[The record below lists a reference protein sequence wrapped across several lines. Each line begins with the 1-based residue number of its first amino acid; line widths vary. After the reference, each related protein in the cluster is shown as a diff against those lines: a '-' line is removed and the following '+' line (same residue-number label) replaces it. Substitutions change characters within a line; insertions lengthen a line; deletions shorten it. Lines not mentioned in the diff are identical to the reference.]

1 MVPRALIILSAVVG
15 LMVLGPG
22 STHAQEDVPVQVDLV
37 ADRTEL
43 TIGDRVSM
51 TLDVTYPTGFQVVLP
66 RLPSEWGALEV
77 LDQSKSRVVDNED
90 GTVTISQTIEV
101 TAFSPGEF
109 LTPALEISVREPAGG
124 FSVKTAPPVGLN
136 VTSVLVEGDED
147 LRDIR
152 PQADLDVPP
161 VWPWVLGGLLIMA
174 LIGVAIYLFLRRRRE
189 EAAAAPVLD
198 LRTAYE
204 IAIDELARITKL
216 DLPGEARF
224 KEHYALVADVV
235 RTYIE
240 AEYLIPAMDRT
251 TRELKAALQLAPID
265 VPSTREVIAFLSD
278 CDLVK
283 FTELRPDMVTAVE
296 ATGEARRLVD
306 MIRPAPEPEPDSDSG
321 SGSDTLG
328 MEAQTA

>member
-1 MVPRALIILSAVVG
+1 MLLKTILVLAAIVG

-22 STHAQEDVPVQVDLV
+22 PAHAQEDVPVQVDLV

-43 TIGDRVSM
+43 TVGDRVSM
-51 TLDVTYPTGFQVVLP
+51 TLDVTYPSGFQVVLP

-124 FSVKTAPPVGLN
+124 FSVKTAPPVSLN
-136 VTSVLVEGDED
+136 VASVLVEGDEE

-161 VWPWVLGGLLIMA
+161 VWLWVLGGLLIVA
-174 LIGVAIYLFLRRRRE
+174 LIGVAIFLFLRRRRE
-189 EAAAAPVLD
+189 EAADAPVLD
-198 LRTAYE
+198 PRTAYE
-204 IAIDELARITKL
+204 IAIDELARISKL
-216 DLPGEARF
+216 DLPGKARF
-224 KEHYALVADVV
+224 KEHYTLVAGVV
-235 RTYIE
+235 RTYVE

-251 TRELKAALQLAPID
+251 TAELRTALRLAPID
-265 VPSTREVIAFLSD
+265 LPSTREVIAFLSD

-283 FTELRPDMVTAVE
+283 FTELRPDVVTAVE

-306 MIRPAPEPEPDSDSG
+306 MVRPAPEPAPD
-321 SGSDTLG
+321 SDTLG

>member
-1 MVPRALIILSAVVG
+1 MLLRTLIILVVAVVG
-15 LMVLGPG
+15 LVALGPVPV
-22 STHAQEDVPVQVDLV
+22 HAQEDVPVQVDLV

-43 TIGDRVSM
+43 TVGDRVSM
-51 TLDVTYPTGFQVVLP
+51 TLEVTYPSGFQVVLP

-77 LDQSKSRVVDNED
+77 LDQSKSSVVDNED

-109 LTPALEISVREPAGG
+109 LTPALEISVKEPAGG
-124 FSVKTAPPVGLN
+124 FSVKTAPPVSLD
-136 VTSVLVEGDED
+136 VASVLTEGDEE

-161 VWPWVLGGLLIMA
+161 VWPWVIAALLIVA
-174 LIGVAIYLFLRRRRE
+174 LIGVAIYLFLRRRGE

-204 IAIDELARITKL
+204 IAIDELSRISKL
-216 DLPGEARF
+216 DLPGKALF
-224 KEHYALVADVV
+224 KEHYTLVADVL
-235 RTYIE
+235 RAYIE
-240 AEYLIPAMDRT
+240 AEYAIPAMDRT
-251 TRELKAALQLAPID
+251 TAELRTALRLAPID
-265 VPSTREVIAFLSD
+265 VPITREVIAFLSD

-283 FTELRPDMVTAVE
+283 FTELRPDLVTAVE

-306 MIRPAPEPEPDSDSG
+306 MIRPPPESAPDSD
-321 SGSDTLG
+321 TLAMG
-328 MEAQTA
+328 TQTA